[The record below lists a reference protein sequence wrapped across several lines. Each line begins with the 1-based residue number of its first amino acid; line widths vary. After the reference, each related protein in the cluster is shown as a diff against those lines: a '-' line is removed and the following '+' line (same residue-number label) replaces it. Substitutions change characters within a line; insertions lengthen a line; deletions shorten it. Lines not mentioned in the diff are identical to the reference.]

1 MLFLI
6 LISIAAQVLI
16 LGLAIKY
23 GDRVIRMAAIW
34 MSANIVLH
42 MALSG
47 GQLSSAT
54 MHLVADG
61 VFATG
66 LLPLAFFSVSP
77 WIGLLTVL
85 ACGGFVHQSVYL
97 LNDMPTGRAF
107 AYINDTIMVGNLL
120 IFLAGTIASV
130 RGRRRS
136 RRAAEPALLNA

>member
-16 LGLAIKY
+16 LGSAIKY
-23 GDRVIRMAAIW
+23 GDRVIRLAAIW
-34 MSANIVLH
+34 MSVNIVLH
-42 MALSG
+42 MAVSR

-54 MHLVADG
+54 LHLVADG

-77 WIGLLTVL
+77 WIGLLTLL
-85 ACGGFVHQSVYL
+85 ACGGFVHQSAYL
-97 LNDMPTGRAF
+97 LNDLPTGRAF
-107 AYINDTIMVGNLL
+107 AYVNDAIVVGCLLTI
-120 IFLAGTIASV
+120 LAGTIASV

-136 RRAAEPALLNA
+136 RRAAQPTPITA